1 MLALLLKIRIISR
14 NKKLKTKKRS
24 LRVIQINSDSR
35 KQKYKTK
42 PSTKGTPMNL

>member
-14 NKKLKTKKRS
+14 NKKLKTKYRS

-35 KQKYKTK
+35 KQKYKTNQAQK
-42 PSTKGTPMNL
+42 AHL